1 MNKVNGVHVLFCN
14 GKELKIDKIEGYTEV
29 GQFVNVVTEE
39 GMISINLENINFISF
54 YK

>member
-1 MNKVNGVHVLFCN
+1 MGKVNVVYVLFCN
-14 GKELKIDKIEGYTEV
+14 GKELEIDKIEGYTEV

-39 GMISINLENINFISF
+39 GTISINLENVNFISF